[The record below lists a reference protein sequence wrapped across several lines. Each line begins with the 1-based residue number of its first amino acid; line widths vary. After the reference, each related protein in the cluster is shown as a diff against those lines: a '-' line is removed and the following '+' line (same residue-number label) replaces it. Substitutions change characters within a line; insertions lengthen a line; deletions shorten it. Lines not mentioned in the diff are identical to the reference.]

1 MYNSG
6 VDYRASDG
14 GWGMVYPNYP
24 YKYQAYPEEGSVAQ
38 TPWTT
43 DMTSM
48 SDESPPPPMEGDEE
62 PASPLPTPTPRSG
75 GRGSGGGKSSAA
87 AAALEQRIR
96 RPMNAFMVWAKSERK
111 RLADENPDMHNA
123 DLSKLLGKRWRGLTP
138 VERQP
143 YVQEAERLRQQHQKD
158 YPHYKYRPRRRKS
171 TKRGNNAPPKGTPT
185 PPIPQATGGPIS
197 TSPHSMYPNGY
208 NSTYDAP
215 SPMPY
220 TPQQS
225 VCNNGNLNRAG
236 FHPQQ
241 LNCDYYGVQTP
252 DCSPNGSPDNDV
264 SLGAKFPKK
273 DLGLGFEYGQ
283 DKNVSQRVDGGIRG
297 LPTPDMS
304 PPQNEQ
310 DACNRLQMQRRE
322 GNTTRGS
329 NNTLIQLISQFG
341 GTSNYLKDIRPPY
354 RLPMRLAASTL
365 QALSA
370 ASGNPIY
377 TFSESGSQMID
388 TQSTFDGQ
396 RRDFYHSSSSLS
408 PLNSP
413 STSLSDRNS
422 PFPTTSHLYSALSRS
437 PTYRHL
443 NTYNNCASE
452 NGSTGLFQPQQIK
465 IEVEDGNSDPGQQF
479 NFMPSYGSAPS
490 YTNVVPTSSSFN
502 CAYSSQDMYPKSTCS
517 DQTNAFSFTK
527 SVSNGN
533 TLSSGYSTISPPDS
547 NFVSDIFGDIDGKE
561 LDRYLTGSSSF
572 PTSNTGPT
580 DSPNLPSAS
589 PISLR
594 SRLQQPQRNPDDTRL
609 GGQFQDFSKP
619 MYGSTLTDGHNK
631 LPLGCEEEGDT
642 MSEAFAALRSI
653 IS

>member
-6 VDYRASDG
+6 VNYRGSDG
-14 GWGMVYPNYP
+14 GWGMVNPLYS
-24 YKYQAYPEEGSVAQ
+24 YKYEPYPEEGSVPQ
-38 TPWTT
+38 TPW
-43 DMTSM
+43 MTEM
-48 SDESPPPPMEGDEE
+48 NSDESPPPIMDGDEE

-87 AAALEQRIR
+87 AAAMEQRIR

-171 TKRGNNAPPKGTPT
+171 TKRGNNVPPKGAPT
-185 PPIPQATGGPIS
+185 PPIPQTAGGPIPS
-197 TSPHSMYPNGY
+197 SPHSMYPNGY
-208 NSTYDAP
+208 NSVYDAP
-215 SPMPY
+215 SPISY

-225 VCNNGNLNRAG
+225 VCNSNNLNRTG

-241 LNCDYYGVQTP
+241 MNCDYYGVQTP

-264 SLGAKFPKK
+264 SLGSKFPKK
-273 DLGLGFEYGQ
+273 EMGLIGYEFGQ
-283 DKNVSQRVDGGIRG
+283 DKSINPRMDGTIRG

-304 PPQNEQ
+304 PPQNDP

-322 GNTTRGS
+322 TNQTRGS
-329 NNTLIQLISQFG
+329 HNTLIQLISQFG

-370 ASGNPIY
+370 SSGNPTY

-388 TQSTFDGQ
+388 SQSAFEGQ
-396 RRDFYHSSSSLS
+396 RRDFYHSSSSMS

-413 STSLSDRNS
+413 STSMSDRNS

-443 NTYNNCASE
+443 NTYNNCTSDA
-452 NGSTGLFQPQQIK
+452 GSSGVFSSQQSQQIK
-465 IEVEDGNSDPGQQF
+465 IEVEDGNSDPTQQF
-479 NFMPSYGSAPS
+479 NYMPAYGSTPSYSNTA
-490 YTNVVPTSSSFN
+490 SSNFG
-502 CAYSSQDMYPKSTCS
+502 CAYSSQDIYPKNNCN
-517 DQTNAFSFTK
+517 DQNNAFSFNK
-527 SVSNGN
+527 NIQSGN
-533 TLSSGYSTISPPDS
+533 TMSSGYNAINPPDS

-561 LDRYLTGSSSF
+561 LDRYLTGSTPFSAS
-572 PTSNTGPT
+572 TSGPT
-580 DSPNLPSAS
+580 DSSNLPSSS

-594 SRLQQPQRNPDDTRL
+594 SRLQQMQKNPDDTRL

-619 MYGSTLTDGHNK
+619 VYGSVLSDGHNK
-631 LPLGCEEEGDT
+631 LAMGCEEEGNT

>member
-1 MYNSG
+1 MKGNG
-6 VDYRASDG
+6 VVRKK
-14 GWGMVYPNYP
+14 N
-24 YKYQAYPEEGSVAQ
+24 
-38 TPWTT
+38 
-43 DMTSM
+43 
-48 SDESPPPPMEGDEE
+48 
-62 PASPLPTPTPRSG
+62 
-75 GRGSGGGKSSAA
+75 
-87 AAALEQRIR
+87 
-96 RPMNAFMVWAKSERK
+96 ER
-111 RLADENPDMHNA
+111 
-123 DLSKLLGKRWRGLTP
+123 GKRWRGLTP

-171 TKRGNNAPPKGTPT
+171 TKRGNNAPPKGAPT
-185 PPIPQATGGPIS
+185 PPIPQANVGAIS
-197 TSPHSMYPNGY
+197 TSPHSMYSNGF
-208 NSTYDAP
+208 NATYDAP

-225 VCNNGNLNRAG
+225 VCNSNNLNRAG
-236 FHPQQ
+236 YHAQQ

-273 DLGLGFEYGQ
+273 DLGIGYEYSQ
-283 DKNVSQRVDGGIRG
+283 DKSVSQRMEGAGIRG

-304 PPQNEQ
+304 PPQSEQ

-322 GNTTRGS
+322 PNQTRGS

-370 ASGNPIY
+370 ASGNPVY
-377 TFSESGSQMID
+377 TFSESGSQMIES
-388 TQSTFDGQ
+388 QSTYDGQ
-396 RRDFYHSSSSLS
+396 RRDFYHSSSSMS

-413 STSLSDRNS
+413 STSMSDRNS

-443 NTYNNCASE
+443 NTYNNNCVGDA
-452 NGSTGLFQPQQIK
+452 GSSGVFPSQPSQQIK
-465 IEVEDGNSDPGQQF
+465 IEVEDGNSDPSQQF
-479 NFMPSYGSAPS
+479 NFMSPYESAPS
-490 YTNVVPTSSSFN
+490 YSSMPTTASFG
-502 CAYSSQDMYPKSTCS
+502 CSYSSQDMYPKSTCS
-517 DQTNAFSFTK
+517 DQTNAFSFIK
-527 SVSNGN
+527 SIPGGSPM
-533 TLSSGYSTISPPDS
+533 SSSYNAHPINNPSDS
-547 NFVSDIFGDIDGKE
+547 SFVSDIFGDIDGKE
-561 LDRYLTGSSSF
+561 LDRYLTGSTPYQTPSA
-572 PTSNTGPT
+572 GPT
-580 DSPNLPSAS
+580 DSPSLPSPS

-594 SRLQQPQRNPDDTRL
+594 SSRLQQTQRNTEDPRL

-631 LPLGCEEEGDT
+631 LALGCEEGDT